1 MYIPPVC
8 WIINSFVFSLVFTR
22 NLIIQARLG
31 LRPFI
36 KMKLACK
43 VVSQVLNFLMSYPEL
58 SITFK
63 NHSSWFDW
71 GLDNA

>member
-1 MYIPPVC
+1 
-8 WIINSFVFSLVFTR
+8 
-22 NLIIQARLG
+22 
-31 LRPFI
+31 
-36 KMKLACK
+36 MKLACK

-71 GLDNA
+71 GLDNAWFKSRNMDLRIIRLVNADTYVIQICL